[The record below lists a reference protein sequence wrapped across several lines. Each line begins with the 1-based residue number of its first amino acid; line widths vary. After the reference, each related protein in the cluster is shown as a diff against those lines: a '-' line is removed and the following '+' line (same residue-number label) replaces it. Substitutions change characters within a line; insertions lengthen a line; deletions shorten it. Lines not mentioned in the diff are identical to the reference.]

1 MNWKKELGIQ
11 LREGRGDSNLS
22 QDDVAKKIKIHLNM
36 IGRYESGASGPE
48 LDVLIQLAAAL
59 DKREFRIENHL
70 VIIKRLDEEGEEQPL
85 SHPKQLRLVYG
96 EEYVFEG
103 PGASMKIQP
112 SRVGLFIS
120 HSERIRKRA
129 S

>member
-1 MNWKKELGIQ
+1 MDWKKELGIQ
-11 LREGRGDSNLS
+11 LREGRRDSNLS

-36 IGRYESGASGPE
+36 IGRYEGGVSGPE
-48 LDVLIQLAAAL
+48 LDVLIQLASVL
-59 DKREFRIENHL
+59 DKREFRIGNHL
-70 VIIKRLDEEGEEQPL
+70 VVIKGVGEEEDEKPI

-103 PGASMKIQP
+103 PEVSMKIQP

-120 HSERIRKRA
+120 HSERTRKRA